1 MYREMKVEEALEE
14 YLKGRNVVLMDIIQ
28 MPDEAVQYQGTE
40 LKDVFEGSVLLV
52 DLPDGHDKEKTSLP
66 VKGSPP
72 STGKKKW
79 FLNATD
85 KELVRERYLAGMEME
100 DISKKLN
107 LSLTS
112 ISRYVDEEVSDKNIQ
127 GYTHFSILLN
137 ADM

>member
-66 VKGSPP
+66 VKGSP
-72 STGKKKW
+72 SQYGKEEMVSERDGQGTCQGKVSCGNGDGGH
-79 FLNATD
+79 L
-85 KELVRERYLAGMEME
+85 KEIE
-100 DISKKLN
+100 SQP
-107 LSLTS
+107 
-112 ISRYVDEEVSDKNIQ
+112 YVHQQVC
-127 GYTHFSILLN
+127 
-137 ADM
+137 